1 LLALEQE
8 VEIST
13 KTSLLE
19 AAEEMGIQL
28 PFECRSGVCGQC
40 KTKLLK
46 GRVVMETEE
55 DITLAEKSKGFVLAK
70 ICRPSNDQS

>member
-1 LLALEQE
+1 
-8 VEIST
+8 
-13 KTSLLE
+13 LE
-19 AAEEMGIQL
+19 AAEEIGIEL

-55 DITLAEKSKGFVLAK
+55 ALTTAEKSNGYILA
-70 ICRPSNDQS
+70 CQAHPRSDVTLDA